1 MSFSTSSN
9 PVNDTHLWQQMKQG
23 SELALGKLIKKYFN
37 LLQNYGLKFVKDEAF
52 VKDCVQDVFI
62 AIWTHR
68 ETIMSPQSIHAYLLS
83 SVRRK
88 VLREK
93 VRQRLDQKQNANTV
107 EKEADLLDFS
117 HEWLLIEQES
127 LNEMTRKV
135 SELLNELP
143 KRQREVLYL
152 RFYQNLERAE
162 IADIMGIN
170 EQSVSNHLQAAFK
183 NFKDNWRQII
193 ICIGLFLKFS
203 F

>member
-1 MSFSTSSN
+1 MPKEIDITALQSGNIHAFEQLVVLYEKKVLN
-9 PVNDTHLWQQMKQG
+9 MCWHLLHNQ
-23 SELALGKLIKKYFN
+23 E
-37 LLQNYGLKFVKDEAF
+37 EAE
-52 VKDCVQDVFI
+52 DATQDVFI

-93 VRQRLDQKQNANTV
+93 VRQRLDQKQNANPV
-107 EKEADLLDFS
+107 EREADLLDFS

-127 LNEMTRKV
+127 LNEMTQKV